1 MTKKGDIACHMNN
14 IIEFLN
20 ICDDDIEEYKTEI
33 RDYTRIIQSNKLIT
47 RFAPINPGDPVTNIF
62 FYSALLWSYSYSYL
76 YSYLYFYAP
85 FTYPPLFVLPLFFPS
100 ISALSTYTLYSY
112 LYSYSFIP
120 TPSLPT
126 PYYSPLYM
134 YT

>member
-1 MTKKGDIACHMNN
+1 MNN

-33 RDYTRIIQSNKLIT
+33 RDDTRIIQSNKLIT

-76 YSYLYFYAP
+76 F
-85 FTYPPLFVLPLFFPS
+85 FICPLWLFFYSGSSLFFSSFYPFHPVS
-100 ISALSTYTLYSY
+100 YPLIISSLLNLLVKANLSERGFEEAMINSTYNVGWEEW
-112 LYSYSFIP
+112 
-120 TPSLPT
+120 
-126 PYYSPLYM
+126 
-134 YT
+134 